1 MPNLS
6 RQFLF
11 ALGTGTTTATSVSI
25 PGTAISPY
33 GDRTFYSDKEKG
45 DGYYNMGDGV
55 HTVTYTVSPAFD
67 GIINVQGTLALTPTD
82 TDWFNIVG
90 TSVAFSQLSE
100 TTITN
105 YVNFTGNIVWVRAKV
120 TRNVDDVNTN
130 VLVINYN
137 H

>member
-11 ALGTGTTTATSVSI
+11 ALGTGTNTATSISI

-55 HTVTYTVSPAFD
+55 HTVTYTVAPSFD
-67 GIINVQGTLALTPTD
+67 GIISMQGTLALAPTH
-82 TDWFNIVG
+82 TDWFNIVN
-90 TSVAFSQLSE
+90 TNIAFSQLSGS
-100 TTITN
+100 TTTN
-105 YVNFTGNIVWVRAKV
+105 YVNFTGNFVWVRSVV
-120 TRNVDDVNTN
+120 TRNVDNPNTSVI
-130 VLVINYN
+130 VLNYN